1 MVKLV
6 HVTGAKAPSPHWVLR
21 GPDLVTAVWQ
31 LGDSQNQFAL
41 KKGMEVPFI
50 HLTTTCR
57 SSPTPAPFLIFAEE
71 IRVMLM

>member
-6 HVTGAKAPSPHWVLR
+6 RVTGANAPSPHSVLR
-21 GPDLVTAVWQ
+21 GPDLLTAVWQ
-31 LGDSQNQFAL
+31 LRDSQNQFAL

-57 SSPTPAPFLIFAEE
+57 SSPTPAPFLLFAEE